1 MCKQFCRMVLALA
14 AISSSMSPC
23 SGVDNPLVDYRGFAQ
38 QVQEVEAIRAERL
51 VSEEKFIEL
60 MADKSIVILDARS
73 EAKFA
78 ALHVKGAKNLS
89 FPEFTE
95 ETLAKIIPNKETRVL
110 IYCNNNF
117 TNQQEAFPSK
127 SFRAALNVHT
137 FNALYSYGYKN
148 IYELKP
154 LLDFEKTAIKF
165 EGPLA
170 KQPVVQQSRR
180 EPTFTNNLGQRAQ
193 VRP

>member
-1 MCKQFCRMVLALA
+1 MCKQFCRMALVLA
-14 AISSSMSPC
+14 AISSSMPQGLC
-23 SGVDNPLVDYRGFAQ
+23 VDNPLVDYRGFAQ
-38 QVQEVEAIRAERL
+38 QVQDVEAIRAERL

-73 EAKFA
+73 ESKFA

-95 ETLAKIIPNKETRVL
+95 ETLAKIIPTKETRVL

-127 SFRAALNVHT
+127 SLRAALNVHT

-148 IYELKP
+148 IYELQP
-154 LLDFEKTAIKF
+154 LLDFEKTTIEF

-170 KQPVVQQSRR
+170 KQPVNQRCRRVQNVNTNI
-180 EPTFTNNLGQRAQ
+180 EPN
-193 VRP
+193 